1 MRAYEAAAAKFAEIH
16 KLQAVATQLFWDSK
30 TMMPVSASA
39 GRGEQM
45 GALTQVVHEK
55 STSPDLTG
63 LIADAEQEHNELDD
77 WQRANVREMKRLNV
91 HAQAVAGDTAVA
103 FAKAKNDA
111 GVAWV
116 NAKANN
122 DFKSFQPHLEQV
134 FGLQIEIAQ
143 AKAETLGLGV
153 YDALL
158 DEHDPGSSTAEI
170 DRLFGELE
178 AFLPAF
184 VQQVSQRQ
192 SDPIPLDA
200 VAADLQDVFIRTVIQ
215 RMGWPE
221 DGRLD
226 HTEHPFAMAGSPGD
240 PRITTYYD
248 PHNVVFTM
256 MAAFHECG
264 HGMYELNLPKNKYAY
279 QPVGVH
285 RGGSTHE
292 SQSLGVE
299 MMACRSQEFLSWLFP
314 RLRQAFNVSGD
325 AWTDENL
332 MAHYRRVKPSFIRIK
347 ADEVTYPL
355 HVILRYN
362 LERQI
367 LSDDLAIA
375 DVPSAWDA
383 EMQRLL
389 GIRPPSLSEG
399 CLQDVHWSMGFIGYF
414 PTYLLGA
421 LKAAQFFDAAKRA
434 RAELLPSLAEGEF
447 APWMDWLRDN
457 VHQHASFYSAGELL
471 ERATGSPLQ
480 ATALIG
486 HFQERYRPDPVS

>member
-292 SQSLGVE
+292 SQLLGVE

-332 MAHYRRVKPSFIRIK
+332 MAHYRRVKPSFI
-347 ADEVTYPL
+347 
-355 HVILRYN
+355 
-362 LERQI
+362 
-367 LSDDLAIA
+367 
-375 DVPSAWDA
+375 
-383 EMQRLL
+383 
-389 GIRPPSLSEG
+389 LSEG

>member
-1 MRAYEAAAAKFAEIH
+1 MKAYEQAAAKFAEIQ
-16 KLQAVATQLFWDSK
+16 KLQAVSTQLFWDSK
-30 TMMPVSASA
+30 TMMPVSASS
-39 GRGEQM
+39 GRGEQI

-55 STSPDLTG
+55 STDKELTDL
-63 LIADAEQEHNELDD
+63 INDAEQEHNELDD

-91 HAQAVAGDTAVA
+91 HAHAVAGDTAVA
-103 FAKAKNDA
+103 FAKARNDA

-122 DFKSFQPHLEQV
+122 DFNSFQPHLEKV

-178 AFLPAF
+178 AFLPDF
-184 VQQVSQRQ
+184 VREVSQRQ
-192 SDPIPLDA
+192 TEPVPLGTVDTG
-200 VAADLQDVFIRTVIQ
+200 LQDSFIRTVIQ
-215 RMGWPE
+215 RIGWPE

-240 PRITTYYD
+240 PRITTHYD
-248 PHNVVFTM
+248 ADNVMFTM

-264 HGMYELNLPKNKYAY
+264 HGMYELNLPKNDYAY
-279 QPVGVH
+279 QPVGLY

-299 MMACRSQEFLSWLFP
+299 MMACRSEEFLGWLFP
-314 RLRQAFNVSGD
+314 RLRDAFSVSGD

-332 MAHYRRVKPSFIRIK
+332 MAHYRRVQPSFIRIK

-362 LERQI
+362 LEQRI
-367 LSDDLAIA
+367 LNGDLAIA
-375 DVPSAWDA
+375 DIPDAWDN
-383 EMQRLL
+383 EIERLL

-399 CLQDVHWSMGFIGYF
+399 CLQDVHWSMGLIGYF

-421 LKAAQFFDAAKRA
+421 LKAAQFFDAAKRSKD
-434 RAELLPSLAEGEF
+434 ELLPALAEGEF
-447 APWMDWLRDN
+447 APWMDWLKDN
-457 VHQHASFYSAGELL
+457 VHQHASFYSAGELA
-471 ERATGSPLQ
+471 ERATGSQL
-480 ATALIG
+480 ATTALIA
-486 HFQERYRPDPVS
+486 HFEERYGEAIL